1 MAPAMATSRKATGSS
16 LLELGE
22 QGRTV
27 ESSPNHQSSVGVPR
41 AGGVAQV
48 VEHLPSR
55 GSSLEC
61 CL

>member
-27 ESSPNHQSSVGVPR
+27 ESSPNHQSSVGVPPWN
-41 AGGVAQV
+41 AAFEL
-48 VEHLPSR
+48 VE
-55 GSSLEC
+55 C
-61 CL
+61 